1 MQVFKTYFK
10 VMKKQMFSI
19 LLYGGIFIAITLI
32 MTFNQIDNSNNTFVE
47 EKVPV
52 IVVNEDEESSFID
65 GFKDYMGKYVEYV
78 EVEDNEEAR
87 KDALFNRKVYYI
99 LTIPEGFT
107 AAIMSGDEITMEKQS
122 VPDSQDTFFVDAA
135 INNYMSTAQ
144 LYIKYNSGSST
155 EELNSHIS
163 SSLEINTEVA
173 FDVKREE
180 AVISSKLF
188 NKSYFSYLGYIMIGC
203 FILGVSS
210 VMVSFHSIDI
220 RRRNYASPISESNYN
235 FQLILA
241 NLCFVMSYLLV
252 FIVVGYIANTNH
264 SLNPNMLLSWL
275 NAILFGATVLSISYL
290 IGITVKGKNAVQAL
304 STMLSLGLAF
314 ISGIFV
320 PQEYMGNTVMKVAR
334 FTPSYWFVKSNDTIA
349 SITKYSFKNMSG
361 VFGMMGIQIGFAAAI
376 ISIALV
382 VSKRKRQ
389 QAN

>member
-1 MQVFKTYFK
+1 MQVFKAYFK

-19 LLYGGIFIAITLI
+19 LIYGGIFLAITLI
-32 MTFNQIDNSNNTFVE
+32 MTFNQINNGDDTFVE

-52 IVVNEDEESSFID
+52 IVVNEDGESSFIV
-65 GFKDYMGKYVEYV
+65 GFKDYLGKYVKYV
-78 EVEDNEEAR
+78 EVDDNEEAR

-99 LTIPEGFT
+99 LTVPEGFS
-107 AAIMSGDEITMEKQS
+107 AALLSGEEAMMDKQS
-122 VPDSQDTFFVDAA
+122 VPDSADSYYVDAA
-135 INNYMSTAQ
+135 INNYMNTAQ
-144 LYIKYNSGSST
+144 LYIKYNSGSSI

-163 SSLEINTEVA
+163 SNLKIDTEVA
-173 FDVKREE
+173 FGVKREE
-180 AVISSKLF
+180 AVASSKDF
-188 NKSYFSYLGYIMIGC
+188 NKTYFNYLGYIMIGC

-210 VMVSFHSIDI
+210 VMLSFHGIDI
-220 RRRNYASPISESNYN
+220 RRRNYASPISGSNYN

-252 FIVVGYIANTNH
+252 FIIVGFVVNPNH
-264 SLNPNMLLSWL
+264 SINTNMLLSWL
-275 NAILFGATVLSISYL
+275 NAILFGITVLSISYL

-314 ISGIFV
+314 ISGMFV
-320 PQEYMGNTVMKVAR
+320 PQEFMGDAVMKVAR
-334 FTPSYWFVKSNDTIA
+334 FTPSYWFVKSNNTLA
-349 SITKYSFKNMSG
+349 SITKYSFKNITG
-361 VFGMMGIQIGFAAAI
+361 ILGMMGIQIGFAAAI